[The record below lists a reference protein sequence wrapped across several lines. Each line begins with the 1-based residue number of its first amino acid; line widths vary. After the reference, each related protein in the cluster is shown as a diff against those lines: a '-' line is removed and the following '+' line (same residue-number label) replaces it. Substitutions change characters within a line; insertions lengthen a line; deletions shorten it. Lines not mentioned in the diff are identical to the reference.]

1 MLGLRTS
8 CFGNALKSLD
18 ITLLVKHW
26 ANFLVYLEAL
36 LESIKAR
43 PEGVTLLGGVL
54 LAEGLTACAQ
64 AVSKCCCSR

>member
-1 MLGLRTS
+1 ML
-8 CFGNALKSLD
+8 CEYGN
-18 ITLLVKHW
+18 V

-54 LAEGLTACAQ
+54 LAEGVAACAG
-64 AVSKCCCSR
+64 SLYFETCCCSR